1 MKEKEKNMIQEMAE
15 QAELTMK
22 QCEQAFQAGLKVQEE
37 ATQWWSTFW
46 NQTAMAKVWQKRFM
60 DFASVANRVIPAAQK
75 RSEEIMDLAG
85 KNMQASAQLLSKAI
99 DAAQTPVMAD
109 SHAKWM
115 EFWNSSMMATQANV
129 ETLTQINI
137 RAIESWIGLVQKN
150 IKVTEA
156 QASKSA
162 S

>member
-22 QCEQAFQAGLKVQEE
+22 QCEQAFQAGLKAQEE

-85 KNMQASAQLLSKAI
+85 SRIVAMSFCE
-99 DAAQTPVMAD
+99 P
-109 SHAKWM
+109 
-115 EFWNSSMMATQANV
+115 
-129 ETLTQINI
+129 
-137 RAIESWIGLVQKN
+137 RSW
-150 IKVTEA
+150 
-156 QASKSA
+156 
-162 S
+162 